1 MILEIGKVK
10 VSNEKCVIL
19 AEAGVNHNCS
29 LKMAETLISEAAR
42 AGADI
47 IKFQTY
53 KAEKLVVKKSPRF
66 WNWDK
71 ELKKKGTQF
80 DSYSRLDKF
89 GPEEYLKLYKLC
101 KKYNIEF
108 MSTPFDE
115 DAVDMLL
122 NIGMKGFKV
131 ASCDITNLPLLKKVA
146 KTKMPILLS
155 TGASNLEEIKFAVN
169 FIKKNGNNKI
179 CIMQC
184 TLCYPTKP
192 QDANLSAVKQLKQS
206 FSKNIIGLSD
216 HTLGVNI
223 ASASTLYGVRLIEKH
238 FTYNKKLLVSADHP
252 ISIDAKELKILR
264 KNVDELIMSIGNGK
278 KEVLNCEKKTRKL
291 ARRSIVASTNI
302 SANQILTVDNLTCK
316 RPGTGISP
324 KNYYKIIGKRAKK
337 NIVKDKIISKRDFV

>member
-1 MILEIGKVK
+1 
-10 VSNEKCVIL
+10 
-19 AEAGVNHNCS
+19 
-29 LKMAETLISEAAR
+29 
-42 AGADI
+42 
-47 IKFQTY
+47 
-53 KAEKLVVKKSPRF
+53 
-66 WNWDK
+66 
-71 ELKKKGTQF
+71 
-80 DSYSRLDKF
+80 
-89 GPEEYLKLYKLC
+89 
-101 KKYNIEF
+101 
-108 MSTPFDE
+108 
-115 DAVDMLL
+115 MLL

-155 TGASNLEEIKFAVN
+155 TGASNLEEVKFAVN

-192 QDANLSAVKQLKQS
+192 QDANLSAITQLKES
-206 FSKNIIGLSD
+206 FSKHIIGLSD

-264 KNVDELIMSIGNGK
+264 RNVDELMMSLGSGK

-291 ARRSIVASTNI
+291 ARRSIVASRNI
-302 SANQILTVDNLTCK
+302 SVNQILTKDNLTCK
-316 RPGTGISP
+316 RPGSGISP

-337 NIVKDKIISKRDFV
+337 NIVKDKIISKRDFA

>member
-10 VSNEKCVIL
+10 VSNNKCVIL

-29 LKMAETLISEAAR
+29 LKMAETLISEAAK

-89 GPEEYLKLYKLC
+89 GPSEYLKLYKLC

-155 TGASNLEEIKFAVN
+155 TGASNLEEVKFAVN

-192 QDANLSAVKQLKQS
+192 QDANLSAITQLKES
-206 FSKNIIGLSD
+206 FSKHIIGLSD

-264 KNVDELIMSIGNGK
+264 RNVDELMMSLGSGK

-291 ARRSIVASTNI
+291 I
-302 SANQILTVDNLTCK
+302 K
-316 RPGTGISP
+316 
-324 KNYYKIIGKRAKK
+324 
-337 NIVKDKIISKRDFV
+337 F

>member
-1 MILEIGKVK
+1 MNLQIGKVK
-10 VSNEKCVIL
+10 ISNDRCVII

-29 LKMAETLISEAAR
+29 LKMAETLISEASK

-53 KAEKLVVKKSPRF
+53 KADKLVIKQSPRF
-66 WNWDK
+66 WSWDK
-71 ELKKKGTQF
+71 EIKKNGTQY

-89 GPEEYLKLYKLC
+89 GPTEYLKLFKLC

-122 NIGMKGFKV
+122 KIGMKGFKI

-155 TGASNLEEIKFAVN
+155 TGASNLEEIKSAVN
-169 FIKKNGNNKI
+169 FIKENGNSKI

-184 TLCYPTKP
+184 TLCYPTQPK
-192 QDANLSAVKQLKQS
+192 DANLSAIQEIRKN
-206 FSKNIIGLSD
+206 FPKNIIGLSD
-216 HTLGVNI
+216 HTLGINI
-223 ASASTLYGVRLIEKH
+223 ASASTLYGVRVIEKH

-252 ISIDAKELKILR
+252 ISIDTKELKQLK
-264 KNVDELIMSIGNGK
+264 KNVDELVLAIGSGK
-278 KEVLNCEKKTRKL
+278 KEVLVCEKKTRKL
-291 ARRSIVASTNI
+291 ARRSIVSSKNI
-302 SANQILTVDNLTCK
+302 SAREVLTSKNLTCK
-316 RPGTGISP
+316 RPGIGISP
-324 KNYYKIIGKRAKK
+324 INFYKIVGKKAKK
-337 NIVKDKIISKRDFV
+337 NIKIEKIISNRDFF